1 MNEKRIR
8 KIRIRFL
15 LISFVSL
22 MLAMLIV
29 TGLILG
35 SNQWLT
41 RRNIRNV
48 LQYIV
53 DNKGDLP
60 GAKDLKKN
68 RDVSAS
74 HNHSVIRFMNEIFN
88 PETMMDDVEDPEFSY
103 NNRYFAIIYDKDRNI
118 QNVITNHT
126 AVVTKQEAE
135 VYGNW
140 ALEKGPGFGRY
151 YDYYFQ
157 VADLEDDGKIVVY
170 LDSSDIIDIN
180 ARLLYVTIGMIFLGM
195 IFAAVFTLFFSKWAI
210 TSEICNMEAQKGFI
224 TNASHELKTPL
235 TVIRANTEMI
245 EMLDGESEWT
255 KSILRQA
262 ERLTGLIQNLVTI
275 ARAEEYESDA
285 ISDDCD
291 ITLAVLE
298 TVKIFEPVAKNEGKK
313 ITQNLTENVRMRA
326 MDSQIRQLTSLLVD
340 NAIKYCDD
348 NGTICVV
355 LNRKGRSTSLEVSN
369 DYLEGEGQDYSRFF
383 ERFYRADESHNPEK
397 GGYGIGLS
405 IAESIVKVYKGSIDV
420 SWKNGRISFIC
431 ILRG

>member
-1 MNEKRIR
+1 MTWERDAMNEKRIR

-22 MLAMLIV
+22 TLAMLIV

-60 GAKDLKKN
+60 GAKNLKKN
-68 RDVSAS
+68 RDASAS
-74 HNHSVIRFMNEIFN
+74 HNHSVIRF
-88 PETMMDDVEDPEFSY
+88 T
-103 NNRYFAIIYDKDRNI
+103 
-118 QNVITNHT
+118 
-126 AVVTKQEAE
+126 
-135 VYGNW
+135 
-140 ALEKGPGFGRY
+140 KGPGFGRY

-180 ARLLYVTIGMIFLGM
+180 MRLLYVTIGMIFLGM
-195 IFAAVFTLFFSKWAI
+195 IFAAVFTIFFSKWAMA
-210 TSEICNMEAQKGFI
+210 SEICNMEAQKGFI

-235 TVIRANTEMI
+235 AVIRANTEMI

-291 ITLAVLE
+291 VTLAVLE

-313 ITQNLTENVRMRA
+313 ITQNLTENIRMRA
-326 MDSQIRQLTSLLVD
+326 MDSQIRQLTSLLID